1 MFSGFFN
8 EKDRLEIIKYP
19 DINTKQL
26 TKGTK
31 NEVEKW
37 TKNQEKLGNMPLTTA
52 PPRSAPT

>member
-8 EKDRLEIIKYP
+8 EKDLLEIIKYP

-31 NEVEKW
+31 NELKKW
-37 TKNQEKLGNMPLTTA
+37 TKNQEKLGNAPLITA
-52 PPRSAPT
+52 PPKSAPT